1 MNTKLI
7 SLVVLGSIALT
18 GCSSVNETSQSETQI
33 ETTTAIS
40 TTEVVFTEEVTVTSE
55 TQLQDNVYPLDDMTA
70 EEIVEECKKI
80 WETIPKSHGITV
92 EEYKDLLGY
101 QQAKH
106 KEQSFPNFVFD
117 NGSNDYILSVEV
129 KGVREFEDG
138 TVYSI
143 GEAEEIIWI
152 WMTIDIHIEDQ
163 DKAEQ
168 VYNLM
173 LKDVFRVTKDERN
186 EDSWEATA
194 ENPQAPFVCATMCKD
209 GTEYSLKFTNISI

>member
-1 MNTKLI
+1 MNTKYI
-7 SLVVLGSIALT
+7 SLVVLVSVALA
-18 GCSSVNETSQSETQI
+18 GCSSINATNQSETQI
-33 ETTTAIS
+33 ETTTQVS
-40 TTEVVFTEEVTVTSE
+40 TSEVTFTEDVTITSE

-92 EEYKDLLGY
+92 EEYKDILGH

-106 KEQSFPNFVFD
+106 KEHSFPSFVFD
-117 NGSNDYILSVEV
+117 DGSNDYILSVEV
-129 KGVREFEDG
+129 KGVRKLDNG
-138 TVYSI
+138 TVCSI

-173 LKDVFRVTKDERN
+173 LKNVFRATTDDRN
-186 EDSWEATA
+186 SDSWEATA

-209 GTEYSLKFTNISI
+209 GTGYRLKFTNISI